1 MRRRDFI
8 TLIGG
13 AAAAWPL
20 SARAQQGA
28 MPVIG
33 ILSAFPAATAEKRM
47 AAFRK
52 GLGESGYVES
62 QNVLIMYLQ
71 ADGQYDSL
79 PALAADFVRRHV
91 SVIVSPQSS
100 VAAIAA
106 RDATKVIPIVFSV
119 PADPVMLGLVA
130 SLNRPGGNA
139 TGVHTFSSG
148 LAAKRLGL
156 LRELLP
162 HSKVVAVLFNPATPA
177 NNTAL
182 RELQA
187 AASAIGQ
194 KLRVVNASSN
204 QEIDMAFE
212 ALVGE
217 RPDALLVVND
227 LLFSSRLI
235 QIVMLA
241 ARHAIP
247 VIYTSREYVDAG
259 GLMSYGTSFS
269 EVYRQIGIY
278 TGRTLKGVKPAD
290 MPVVRPT
297 KFELVINLQTAKTL
311 GLMVPPMLLAAADEV
326 IE

>member
-1 MRRRDFI
+1 LKRRQFI
-8 TLIGG
+8 TLLGGG
-13 AAAAWPL
+13 AAWWPL
-20 SARAQQGA
+20 AALAQQPA

-47 AAFRK
+47 AAFSK

-62 QNVLIMYLQ
+62 QNVLVVYLQ
-71 ADGQYDSL
+71 ADGQYDNL
-79 PALAADFVRRHV
+79 PTLAADFVRRHV

-119 PADPVMLGLVA
+119 PVDPVKLGLVA

-139 TGVHTFSSG
+139 TGVHSFSSG

-162 HSKVVAVLFNPATPA
+162 HSKVVSVLFNPATPA

-182 RELQA
+182 RELQE

-194 KLRVVNASSN
+194 QLRVVNASTS

-212 ALVGE
+212 ALAGE
-217 RPDALLVVND
+217 RPNALLVVND
-227 LLFSSRLI
+227 LLFSSRHV

-247 VIYTSREYVDAG
+247 VIYTSREYVEAG

-278 TGRTLKGVKPAD
+278 TGRILKGAKPTD

-297 KFELVINLQTAKTL
+297 KFELVINLQTTKTL
-311 GLMVPPMLLAAADEV
+311 GLTVPPTLLTAADEV

>member
-1 MRRRDFI
+1 MRRREFI

-13 AAAAWPL
+13 AAAWPIAA
-20 SARAQQGA
+20 SAQQPA

-33 ILSAFPAATAEKRM
+33 ILSAFSAATAEKRM
-47 AAFRK
+47 AAFRE

-62 QNVLIMYLQ
+62 RNVLIVYLQ
-71 ADGQYDSL
+71 ADGEYDSL
-79 PALAADFVRRHV
+79 PTLAADLVRRHV

-106 RDATKVIPIVFSV
+106 RDATTVIPIIFSV
-119 PADPVMLGLVA
+119 PVDPVMLGLVS
-130 SLNRPGGNA
+130 SLSRPAGNV
-139 TGVHTFSSG
+139 TGVYSLGSG

-182 RELQA
+182 PELQA

-194 KLRVVNASSN
+194 QLRVVNAITSR
-204 QEIDMAFE
+204 EIDMAFE
-212 ALVGE
+212 ALAAE

-227 LLFSSRLI
+227 LLFSSLHI
-235 QIVMLA
+235 QIVVLA

-278 TGRTLKGVKPAD
+278 TGRALKGVKPAD
-290 MPVVRPT
+290 MPVVMST
-297 KFELVINLQTAKTL
+297 KFEFVLNLQTARTL
-311 GLMVPPMLLAAADEV
+311 GIDVPPALFSIADEV